1 MFTPLFINV
10 IALQVHIILSRDQ
23 VLGLMMRKI
32 NIAQIRLLIL
42 DIVKKKTSQLLKL
55 EEKNL
60 VMTQIIIQEGQ
71 VEEEDYHLDQE
82 FL

>member
-1 MFTPLFINV
+1 
-10 IALQVHIILSRDQ
+10 
-23 VLGLMMRKI
+23 MMRKI